1 MARPVAAL
9 TLFAALAALPVLAE
23 APVTSPVP
31 PPRPASIAALA
42 TAEAQVAA
50 PAPTAPGLVRPRPRP
65 AGLLAPAPQSLAPPP
80 DVTPPQ
86 TVAAPQA
93 LPAPVVPLETLISG
107 LRPRPRPADL
117 IPDLQTAAAV
127 PAPSTGTGTGKQKQP
142 KGAKG
147 VPKGSVCGVPEIRG
161 EKLAPI
167 TSKVKGCGVE
177 APVRV
182 TSIDGIRLSQSATID
197 CATAVALHDWIRR
210 GLRPAVGKREV
221 VELQIAASYICRPRN
236 NIKGGKISEHGHGK
250 AIDIAAFVFSDGSS
264 WSVLHDYNAEMRKAH
279 KAACGIFGTTLGP
292 GSDGY
297 HENHLHFDTARHGNG
312 AYCR

>member
-1 MARPVAAL
+1 MARVAVAL
-9 TLFAALAALPVLAE
+9 ALCAALATLPV
-23 APVTSPVP
+23 PVGAQGTTPLTSPVP
-31 PPRPASIAALA
+31 PPRPAAVTALA
-42 TAEAQVAA
+42 TAGAQVAA
-50 PAPTAPGLVRPRPRP
+50 PAQPAPGLIRPRPRP
-65 AGLLAPAPQSLAPPP
+65 AGLLPPS
-80 DVTPPQ
+80 PQ

-107 LRPRPRPADL
+107 LRPRPRPTGL

-127 PAPSTGTGTGKQKQP
+127 PAPATGAGKQKQP
-142 KGAKG
+142 KREKASR
-147 VPKGSVCGVPEIRG
+147 KGSVCGVPGIRG

-182 TSIDGIRLSQSATID
+182 TSIEGIRLSQPATINCD
-197 CATAVALHDWIRR
+197 TAIALRDWIQR
-210 GLRPAVGKREV
+210 GMRPAFGRREV

-236 NIKGGKISEHGHGK
+236 NIKGGKISEHGRGK
-250 AIDIAAFVFSDGSS
+250 AIDVAGFVFSDGTS
-264 WSVLHDYNAEMRKAH
+264 WTVLHDYNAEMRKAH

-297 HENHLHFDTARHGNG
+297 HENHLHFDTARYRSGS
-312 AYCR
+312 YCR